1 MLNYNIQNY
10 SRILRMEHSDAMG
23 AFQLGLKRLFDIVF
37 SVIGLIV
44 LSPIMLVFA
53 IILFYDHGP
62 VIFKQERVGYKGK
75 PFTIYKFRTMRTD
88 APHDVPTH
96 LMQDPDQWLTRS
108 GKFLRKSSLDELPQ
122 LWNIAVTHD
131 ISIIGPRPALWNQDD
146 LVAEREKY
154 GANDVRPGLTGWA
167 QVNGRDELAIPEK
180 ARLDGEYAQNIS
192 FAFDVKCFFRTI
204 GSVLRADGYV
214 DGGPEAKKKDK

>member
-1 MLNYNIQNY
+1 MKGK
-10 SRILRMEHSDAMG
+10 HSFYVRFVKSFLDR
-23 AFQLGLKRLFDIVF
+23 FLGLLALICLSWLLLIIAV
-37 SVIGLIV
+37 VIMIDD
-44 LSPIMLVFA
+44 P
-53 IILFYDHGP
+53 GP
-62 VIFKQERVGYKGK
+62 AVFKQKRVGMKKNGK
-75 PFTIYKFRTMRTD
+75 ITYFNIYKFRTMRTD

-214 DGGPEAKKKDK
+214 DGGPEANKKDK

>member
-1 MLNYNIQNY
+1 MKGK
-10 SRILRMEHSDAMG
+10 HSFYVRFVKSFLDR
-23 AFQLGLKRLFDIVF
+23 FLGLLALICLSWLLLIIAV
-37 SVIGLIV
+37 VIKIDD
-44 LSPIMLVFA
+44 P
-53 IILFYDHGP
+53 GP
-62 VIFKQERVGYKGK
+62 AVFKQKRVGMKKNGK
-75 PFTIYKFRTMRTD
+75 ITYFNIYKFRTMRTD

-192 FAFDVKCFFRTI
+192 FAFDVKCFFNTI